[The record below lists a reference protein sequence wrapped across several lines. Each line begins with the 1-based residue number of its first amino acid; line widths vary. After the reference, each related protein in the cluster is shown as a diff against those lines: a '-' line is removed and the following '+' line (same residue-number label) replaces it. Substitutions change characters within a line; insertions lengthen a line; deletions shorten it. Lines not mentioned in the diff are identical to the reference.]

1 MAQKALTVS
10 GIAGTD
16 RTYNGTTAD
25 ALSGTA
31 ALSGNVS
38 GDSLTL
44 NGPGVGTL
52 DSPNAGT
59 EAVTI
64 SGYSVSSGN
73 ANNDAANYAFSQPA
87 VANVT
92 IAQEALTLTAT
103 DQSKTYGFGGTS
115 AALGTTGFTNAS
127 GTIYGTDI
135 TGVTLSTN
143 DTTST
148 SGNYKAGT
156 YDSPLGR
163 HRYRHRQLR
172 HLLRHRHQ
180 RSRRGAEGADGFGH
194 RRHRPDL

>member
-16 RTYNGTTAD
+16 RTYNATTAD

-31 ALSGNVS
+31 ALSGKVS

-115 AALGTTGFTNAS
+115 AALGTTGFTDAS

-135 TGVTLSTN
+135 TGVSSPPTTPPRPRATIKPAPTISPRRPPPVPAPPT
-143 DTTST
+143 TTSPT
-148 SGNYKAGT
+148 PQTPTVSAW
-156 YDSPLGR
+156 
-163 HRYRHRQLR
+163 
-172 HLLRHRHQ
+172 
-180 RSRRGAEGADGFGH
+180 RR
-194 RRHRPDL
+194 RR

>member
-1 MAQKALTVS
+1 MTLSTNDTTSTSGNYKAGTYDLTPSAATGTGTANYDISYATDTSGLGVAQKALTVS

-52 DSPNAGT
+52 DSPNAGP
-59 EAVTI
+59 ESVTI

-115 AALGTTGFTNAS
+115 AALGTTGFTAPAAP
-127 GTIYGTDI
+127 
-135 TGVTLSTN
+135 STAP
-143 DTTST
+143 TSP
-148 SGNYKAGT
+148 A
-156 YDSPLGR
+156 
-163 HRYRHRQLR
+163 
-172 HLLRHRHQ
+172 
-180 RSRRGAEGADGFGH
+180 
-194 RRHRPDL
+194 